1 MSGIYEGKKLHDGSG
16 YRSYRIFLAFSILII
31 VLFLPGCIHGRNCL
45 KLSISSGD
53 SLVLK
58 KSFVQYVDIES
69 DDKGY
74 SRSAVIYLTQ
84 EGDDA
89 IYKVLEKNI
98 GKYASLYY
106 GDRLIKKD
114 TIIREAF
121 NLGRIGYLLESEKD
135 EALATEIIKAY
146 SAGYRKGQ

>member
-1 MSGIYEGKKLHDGSG
+1 MSGIYESKKLLDRSG
-16 YRSYRIFLAFSILII
+16 YRSHCIFLAISILIA
-31 VLFLPGCIHGRNCL
+31 VLFFQGCIHEHDCL
-45 KLSISSGD
+45 RISITDGESIA
-53 SLVLK
+53 LK
-58 KSFVQYVDIES
+58 KSFVKYVNIES

-74 SRSAVIYLTQ
+74 SRSAIVYLTQ

-106 GDRLIKKD
+106 GERLIKKD

-121 NLGRIGYLLESEKD
+121 KLGRIGFLLENDKD
-135 EALATEIIKAY
+135 EALAIEIIKAY
-146 SAGYRKGQ
+146 PGYGNGQ